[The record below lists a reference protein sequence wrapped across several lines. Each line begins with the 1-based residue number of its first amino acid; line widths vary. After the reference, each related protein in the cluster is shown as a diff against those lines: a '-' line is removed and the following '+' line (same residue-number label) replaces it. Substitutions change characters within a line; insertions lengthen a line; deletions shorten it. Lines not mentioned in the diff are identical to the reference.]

1 MDKTLTLFFE
11 EEYLLAAI
19 KPFDGKF
26 TVFQQNNDIKFP
38 FYFFVDNINN
48 KIDYSFIYKSDFQD
62 SKPNYYGNFLNMIID
77 KTQKYKWYE
86 YETEIIDLLINII
99 NNVRNFYFENLKKIG
114 GDETIDE
121 SVAIPLNLVFSE
133 NVKLESREAL
143 RNYLAKQNFKINLV
157 TKNLSELIV
166 LHHINKNNFQIQQ
179 KDYAVV
185 EALGENLNM
194 SIVRVKNNVAEK
206 THFKVF
212 PEYGTDPRVHV
223 IAKKIVDDVNRQ
235 EGLLSK
241 TEDLKKEYKRH
252 QTKAVKIIE
261 ALKSF
266 KKPFLTLST
275 TFMVEPS
282 RKLVTNLSIEEID
295 KLSFLHAR
303 QFSSFLT
310 DHFLNTVG
318 IKILELDKIFL
329 VGNTFNNELVN
340 KEFARFG
347 NERIIYLSDDISIV
361 LQEAYSKPITNEPIV
376 DNDATM
382 FMVDENAIIP
392 ESYQLFEKLLVADLK
407 IGQEIK
413 LTNSDPVKGIEIQI
427 MQYLGKNKFVITES
441 NRSLRSGDIAEPI
454 IMTWTKSIQLDFD
467 IHRNH
472 KFFGR
477 FRTRPVVKIEV
488 K

>member
-11 EEYLLAAI
+11 EEYLVAAI

-38 FYFFVDNINN
+38 FYFSVDNVNN
-48 KIDYSFIYKSDFQD
+48 KIDYSFIYKADYQDGKPDF
-62 SKPNYYGNFLNMIID
+62 YGNFLNLIID
-77 KTQKYKWYE
+77 KSQKYKWYE

-99 NNVRNFYFENLKKIG
+99 NNVRTYYFENLKKLAG
-114 GDETIDE
+114 NENIDE
-121 SVAIPLNLVFSE
+121 SLAIPLNLVFSE
-133 NVKLESREAL
+133 NVKLESREVL

-157 TKNLSELIV
+157 TKNISELIV
-166 LHHINKNNFQIQQ
+166 LHHINKNNFQIQN
-179 KDYAVV
+179 KDYAVI
-185 EALGENLNM
+185 ESLGENLNM
-194 SIVRVKNNVAEK
+194 SVVRVKDNIAEK
-206 THFKVF
+206 IHFKTF

-252 QTKAVKIIE
+252 QTKAIKIIE
-261 ALKSF
+261 ALKNF

-275 TFMVEPS
+275 TFAVEPS
-282 RKLVTNLSIEEID
+282 RKLVTNLSIEEVD

-310 DHFLNTVG
+310 DHFLNTIG
-318 IKILELDKIFL
+318 IKILDLDKIFL

-340 KEFARFG
+340 KEFVRFG
-347 NERIIYLSDDISIV
+347 ADRIIYMSDDISIV
-361 LQEAYSKPITNEPIV
+361 LQEAYAKPITNEPVI
-376 DNDATM
+376 DNNATM
-382 FMVDENAIIP
+382 FMVDDKNIVP
-392 ESYQLFEKLLVADLK
+392 ETYQMFNKLNVADLK
-407 IGQEIK
+407 MGQEVK

-427 MQYLGKNKFVITES
+427 MQYLGKNKFVIKES

-454 IMTWTKSIQLDFD
+454 VMAWTTGIQLDFD

-477 FRTRPVVKIEV
+477 FRTRKVVSIEV